1 MKTQNKKTSPQCLK
15 IVVTLQTGL
24 QEFLKAEKVIKKGFW
39 FVQKPRWYVSV
50 QIATAHGIIWTSLGE
65 ASDKAELLKLIQD
78 NFSYIES
85 IECVIE
91 R

>member
-24 QEFLKAEKVIKKGFW
+24 QEFLKAEKVAKKGFW
-39 FVQKPRWYVSV
+39 FVQKTKWYLSV
-50 QIATAHGIIWTSLGE
+50 QITTAHGVIWKNLGE
-65 ASDKAELLKLIQD
+65 ATSKAELWKLIQD
-78 NFSYIES
+78 SFSYIQS